1 MPDGVRGGKNKQVLR
16 NDRME
21 GVGATDVGKDKK
33 GDQGHRKAAYQC
45 LACGGPCPFER
56 NENSAPRH

>member
-1 MPDGVRGGKNKQVLR
+1 MPNGVREGKNKQVLR

-45 LACGGPCPFER
+45 LALQR
-56 NENSAPRH
+56 SLSL